1 MRGNGWSV
9 EQSEH
14 SHLSIVCPLIW
25 VWLLAPQNNYNNIK
39 YHYDKY
45 KDNEKVWNI
54 ARMTKMWHKDRKWAN
69 AVGKVLLIKWL
80 NTQGGHISSIY
91 RRHDT
96 TKHDK
101 AKHNKT
107 SCACI
112 HVHILSNSFPIPV
125 LGMSKD
131 KDKSTGQWRQSGD
144 TCRQIQERLK
154 SAARFSHV
162 C

>member
-1 MRGNGWSV
+1 M
-9 EQSEH
+9 
-14 SHLSIVCPLIW
+14 
-25 VWLLAPQNNYNNIK
+25 K
-39 YHYDKY
+39 
-45 KDNEKVWNI
+45 KVWNI

-80 NTQGGHISSIY
+80 NTQGGHTSSIY

-112 HVHILSNSFPIPV
+112 HVHILSNSFSIPV

-144 TCRQIQERLK
+144 TCRQTDTGKVKVSSQVLTCLLEYIQNWNMVLRVKIQKQPTCFRSLNLCVITRSKKRAMVLK
-154 SAARFSHV
+154 K
-162 C
+162 